1 VPDGCEKER
10 QDGPGGDRS
19 SSWTTA
25 SSAMERIL
33 AGEASAFLD
42 LYIAVAPRLR
52 NRLVRIV
59 RDEARAEDLL
69 QQTFLQIHLS
79 LARFTPGAALGPW
92 VITIAQ
98 RLLLNEL
105 RRMRTESR
113 ALGAMS
119 NTSGQPFW
127 RNAQSLVEDLVDA
140 KQLANRIGD
149 KLDGLPASHRRA
161 FQLVRHQGLTMA
173 EASKELGVSVGAVK
187 VRVHRATRALRDKTI
202 RVDVLP
208 AIARR
213 SAIAVISHRK
223 VIAKPVPHQQLH
235 APVTF

>member
-1 VPDGCEKER
+1 M
-10 QDGPGGDRS
+10 S
-19 SSWTTA
+19 
-25 SSAMERIL
+25 RIL
-33 AGEASAFLD
+33 AGEASAFFD
-42 LYIAVAPRLR
+42 LYVALAPKLRHRLLR
-52 NRLVRIV
+52 VI

-79 LARFTPGAALGPW
+79 RSRFTPGAALGPW

-119 NTSGQPFW
+119 NAGTQPFW

-140 KQLANRIGD
+140 RRLATRIGD
-149 KLDGLPASHRRA
+149 KLDGLPASHRKA

-187 VRVHRATRALRDKTI
+187 VRVHRATRALRSKTA
-202 RVDVLP
+202 RLDSPP
-208 AIARR
+208 ATARR
-213 SAIAVISHRK
+213 KAVSHRR
-223 VIAKPVPHQQLH
+223 AATTRGSLQQQH
-235 APVTF
+235 TPVTF